1 MAFASATHPIS
12 KELTFSDVNVSFTP
26 HPVTGKLPVL
36 KNADAVKRALRNLIL
51 TNKYERP
58 YQPNFGGNLISQ
70 LFELSTLNALST
82 VNAGLSTV
90 ENASAI
96 DRFAIRNQ
104 IETTINNYEKRA
116 KVTDIQTEFDEQTNR
131 LNVTI
136 RFQIVN
142 QRLPVDLTI
151 SIQRVR

>member
-12 KELTFSDVNVSFTP
+12 KQLTFSDVNVSFTP

-36 KNADAVKRALRNLIL
+36 KNADAVKRAVRNLIL

-58 YQPNFGGNLISQ
+58 YQPNFGGNIISQ
-70 LFELSTLNALST
+70 LFELNT
-82 VNAGLSTV
+82 
-90 ENASAI
+90 ENGNVTSV